1 MSWLDTAVPARMR
14 RVVVVAPAGALRD
27 VLVRVAAMAAVE
39 LGPAS
44 GPSDL
49 APEVPEGGTGPD
61 AVGGTPGEA
70 ARRLRRAGHPAGRAA
85 LSASRPD
92 LDELERA
99 GRYDLLAGEAQ
110 LEAYADTAVQRSRA
124 TALAGWVPA
133 SRLDDLEYVL
143 AEVGGTVVT
152 LPSPPGI
159 QPPTLVA
166 GPSLRRSLSPLVQT
180 YGTVPYADIDPVW
193 LAWASYVLMFGMMFG
208 DVGEGA
214 LLVAG
219 AVALRAGWPRWARRF
234 RPAWPFVGGAGLAA
248 IVFGLLYGECFGP
261 TGLVPT
267 LWLDPLD
274 NASTLLIVAA
284 GIGAVLLAGAYAL
297 GTVNRWR
304 EGGWPSMLYA
314 PSGIA
319 GTAVFLG
326 AGAVAG
332 GWYFHSGLLLAAGG
346 FVALLGLALAAVGFL
361 AESGGGGAGVTQAAV
376 ELFDLVVRLG
386 SNVVS
391 FTRLAA
397 FGLTHAAL
405 SLVVWEGTRALWE
418 HGGPSIAGVASV
430 VGAVAIFTV
439 GTALAFGLE
448 ALVAAIQALRLE
460 YYELFSRIFVERGR
474 LFRPWRVPTAMEDT
488 TARMREAVAEEVT

>member
-1 MSWLDTAVPARMR
+1 MSWLDKAVPARMR
-14 RVVVVAPAGALRD
+14 RVAVVAPADALRD
-27 VLVRVAAMAAVE
+27 VLVRVAAMATVE

-44 GPSDL
+44 GPADL
-49 APEVPEGGTGPD
+49 APEAPGAGTGPD
-61 AVGGTPGEA
+61 ADNGTPGEA
-70 ARRLRRAGHPAGRAA
+70 ARRLQRAGHPAGRAA

-110 LEAYADTAVQRSRA
+110 LEAHADTAFRRSRV

-133 SRLDDLEYVL
+133 SRLSDLAYVL
-143 AEVGGTVVT
+143 AEVGGAVVT
-152 LPSPPGI
+152 LPNPPAV

-166 GPSLRRSLSPLVQT
+166 GPTLRRSLSPLVQT

-193 LAWASYVLMFGMMFG
+193 LAWATYVLMFGMMFG
-208 DVGEGA
+208 DVGEGV
-214 LLVAG
+214 LLVAA
-219 AVALRAGWPRWARRF
+219 AVALRAGWPRRARRF
-234 RPAWPFVGGAGLAA
+234 RQAWPFVGGAGLAA
-248 IVFGLLYGECFGP
+248 TVFGLLYGECFGP

-274 NASTLLIVAA
+274 DAETLLIVAA
-284 GIGAVLLAGAYAL
+284 GVGAVLLAGAYAL
-297 GTVNRWR
+297 GTINRWR

-319 GTAVFLG
+319 GTGVFLG
-326 AGAVAG
+326 VGAVAA
-332 GWYFHSGLLLAAGG
+332 GWYFHNDLLLAVGW
-346 FVALLGLALAAVGFL
+346 FVALTGLALAAVGFL
-361 AESGGGGAGVTQAAV
+361 AESGGGGAGVTQATV
-376 ELFDLVVRLG
+376 ELIDLVIRLG

-405 SLVVWEGTRALWE
+405 SLVVWEGTQALWRR
-418 HGGPSIAGVASV
+418 GGLAVA
-430 VGAVAIFTV
+430 GAVAVFVV
-439 GTALAFGLE
+439 GTALAFSLE

-460 YYELFSRIFVERGR
+460 YYELFSRVFVERGR
-474 LFRPWRVPTAMEDT
+474 PFRPWQVPTAMEDT
-488 TARMREAVAEEVT
+488 TASMREAVVKEVI